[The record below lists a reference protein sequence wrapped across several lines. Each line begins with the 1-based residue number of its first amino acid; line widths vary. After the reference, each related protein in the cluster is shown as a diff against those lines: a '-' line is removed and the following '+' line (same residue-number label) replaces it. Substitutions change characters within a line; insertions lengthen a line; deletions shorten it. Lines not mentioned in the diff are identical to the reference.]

1 MDEGMPTPVPNL
13 MNLPGYRIIAVEET
27 DDAYHIA
34 AETPTASTMCPH
46 CHDLAVV
53 GYGRREQWI
62 RDLPMHGKRVGLYV
76 QTRRFRCKA
85 CHKTFYEALP
95 GVDTQR
101 FMTARLVGWIGP
113 MAVRRPFTHV
123 AQEVGVSE
131 RTVRDI
137 FHDHVAVL
145 EAHRHV
151 ETPQWLGLDEIHLIR
166 PRGVVTNVQECT
178 LVDLLRNR
186 SKETIIAYLGQLP
199 HRERVRLV
207 TMDMWRPYKDAVE
220 ASLPDA
226 TIVID
231 KFHVLKMANAAVER
245 VRKQLRE
252 SLPSAQRRGLMHDR
266 FVLLKRED
274 DLTDREAL
282 LLSTWVKNYPVLG
295 EIHRLKEAFFGLYDC
310 ANAAEARSYFQTW
323 EQSLTADHR
332 AAFTELLTA
341 WRTWHRHIVAY
352 FDHPVTNAYTESLNN
367 LIRATDRLGRGYSFE
382 ALRAKMLWAEG
393 VTKTRRRPL
402 VRQSPLREQGPPLG
416 HAQFARPPI
425 MAADIATVPMDV
437 GVDMVALSRQLEMG
451 SWDGSSTPS

>member
-1 MDEGMPTPVPNL
+1 MDDRMAVPVPNL
-13 MNLPGYRIIAVEET
+13 LNLPDYRIITVDET

-34 AETPTASTMCPH
+34 AETLVAPTICPH
-46 CHDLAVV
+46 CDGAAIV

-76 QTRRFRCKA
+76 QTRRFRCKT
-85 CHKTFYEALP
+85 CEKTFYEDLP
-95 GVDTQR
+95 SVDARR
-101 FMTARLVGWIGP
+101 FMTKRLVAWIGP
-113 MAVRRPFTHV
+113 AAIRRPFAHV

-137 FHDHVAVL
+137 FHDHVTAL

-252 SLPSAQRRGLMHDR
+252 SLPPAQRRGLMHDR

-274 DLTDREAL
+274 DLTEREAL

-310 ANAAEARSYFQTW
+310 VNASEARSYFTTW
-323 EQSLTADHR
+323 ERSLTDQHR
-332 AAFTELLTA
+332 IAFAELLTA
-341 WRTWHRHIVAY
+341 WGNWERQILAY

-367 LIRATDRLGRGYSFE
+367 LIRATDRLGRGYSFK

-393 VTKTRRRPL
+393 VTKTRWRPL
-402 VRQSPLREQGPPLG
+402 VRQSPLREQLPPIG
-416 HAQFARPPI
+416 NVQFARPTI
-425 MAADIATVPMDV
+425 MGPDVSTVPVDV
-437 GVDMVALSRQLEMG
+437 GVDMVALSRQLETG
-451 SWDGSSTPS
+451 QL